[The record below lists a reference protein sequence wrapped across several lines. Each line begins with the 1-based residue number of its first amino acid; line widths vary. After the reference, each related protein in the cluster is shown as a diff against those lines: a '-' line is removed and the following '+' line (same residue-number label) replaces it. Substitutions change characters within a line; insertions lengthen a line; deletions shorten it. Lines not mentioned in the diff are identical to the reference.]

1 MKPLSSPYLQEI
13 EPRGLLGKLMVLM
26 RFAVVAL
33 IVVLFVY
40 ILKFLLGLVTPQ
52 IHDEVFLQLEGNL
65 YAKYFPFSLVCLSIF
80 SLLVIYNI
88 FAFVSGKSLLRSTYI
103 WLVRRFL
110 YTPGFGDVVILMARV
125 TRLMRL
131 KPKLLED
138 IITTDCAVCLDS
150 LIHSPVAQDKSGRLV
165 VVSRLL
171 LKITELTRP
180 SVDRQLKNVEM
191 MLRSLLI
198 FELRT
203 GDPPSNPQ
211 AKKIAVL
218 GLQLI
223 ELLKCEERNAN
234 ASEPDVWPCSFR
246 FRDLLDQVAF
256 IFKRQARI
264 ESVADYLANS
274 NDLKPLAD
282 LDRLMQCH
290 HQREKLIVDVGLK
303 VEEYFFTDGRESM
316 PEVVDLIGGLV
327 DKDPETVRASG
338 FLSHG
343 IALYLSVA
351 SDREGIIYR
360 YKNSV
365 GTLRFCAE
373 LIDESDSSLGQC
385 KSSLIHLT
393 ASLDEPWTQG
403 LLAEMKKN
411 SVETRHSDWVDSV
424 FKESEILTQEDFE
437 YAAQQV
443 ESEKMY
449 AGPDF
454 NGASRSVN

>member
-1 MKPLSSPYLQEI
+1 
-13 EPRGLLGKLMVLM
+13 
-26 RFAVVAL
+26 
-33 IVVLFVY
+33 
-40 ILKFLLGLVTPQ
+40 
-52 IHDEVFLQLEGNL
+52 
-65 YAKYFPFSLVCLSIF
+65 
-80 SLLVIYNI
+80 
-88 FAFVSGKSLLRSTYI
+88 
-103 WLVRRFL
+103 
-110 YTPGFGDVVILMARV
+110 
-125 TRLMRL
+125 
-131 KPKLLED
+131 
-138 IITTDCAVCLDS
+138 
-150 LIHSPVAQDKSGRLV
+150 
-165 VVSRLL
+165 
-171 LKITELTRP
+171 
-180 SVDRQLKNVEM
+180 
-191 MLRSLLI
+191 
-198 FELRT
+198 
-203 GDPPSNPQ
+203 
-211 AKKIAVL
+211 
-218 GLQLI
+218 
-223 ELLKCEERNAN
+223 
-234 ASEPDVWPCSFR
+234 
-246 FRDLLDQVAF
+246 
-256 IFKRQARI
+256 
-264 ESVADYLANS
+264 
-274 NDLKPLAD
+274 
-282 LDRLMQCH
+282 MQCH